1 MPQIIYHE
9 RAGRDAVLRLSCS
22 AVIFDAAREKV
33 LLIRRRDNEK
43 WGLPGGQMQA
53 GESVAE
59 ACSREVLEETGL
71 QVRVGKLLSVFSN
84 PHRCIEYEDGRR
96 AQAVVFTFEA
106 EPAGGA
112 LQLSNETTA
121 FGYFALAEIQRL
133 ALLDN
138 HLERINDAFANRPAA
153 VVR

>member
-1 MPQIIYHE
+1 MPQIIHDE
-9 RAGRDAVLRLSCS
+9 RAGLGATLRIGCS

-33 LLIRRRDNEK
+33 LLVRRHDNEM

-71 QVRVGKLLSVFSN
+71 QVRVARLISVFSN
-84 PHRCIEYEDGRR
+84 PHRCIVYGDGRS
-96 AQAVVFTFEA
+96 AQAVVLTFEA

-112 LQLSNETTA
+112 LQLSNETAA
-121 FGYFALAEIQRL
+121 FGYFSLEEIQRL
-133 ALLDN
+133 PLLDN
-138 HLERINDAFANRPAA
+138 HLERINDAFAGQPMAF
-153 VVR
+153 VR